1 MRLSTMSQL
10 TISASKGV
18 GNMLTVTSLTGK
30 RTGHAHLLASNFSLK
45 ALPLQLLSGREPAL
59 VFNWRS
65 LVMMEWWLAKRCWSA
80 THGISH
86 GNSIML
92 KSTPS
97 IFPTMV
103 NLMPSPFWSSSRRLV
118 KPLRLP
124 QESQRNISPPQFS
137 DSMAWRIWQ
146 MLELWIRPSCQS
158 VRFNSL
164 VTVIPLLSVSKV
176 LQIWMLSR
184 LVHKAGS

>member
-1 MRLSTMSQL
+1 LLLHAMRLSMISQL

-45 ALPLQLLSGREPAL
+45 ALPPQLLNGREPAL

-65 LVMMEWWLAKRCWSA
+65 LVIMAWLAKRCWSA

-118 KPLRLP
+118 KPLRMP
-124 QESQRNISPPQFS
+124 QESLRNISPLQFS
-137 DSMAWRIWQ
+137 DSMA
-146 MLELWIRPSCQS
+146 
-158 VRFNSL
+158 
-164 VTVIPLLSVSKV
+164 
-176 LQIWMLSR
+176 
-184 LVHKAGS
+184 